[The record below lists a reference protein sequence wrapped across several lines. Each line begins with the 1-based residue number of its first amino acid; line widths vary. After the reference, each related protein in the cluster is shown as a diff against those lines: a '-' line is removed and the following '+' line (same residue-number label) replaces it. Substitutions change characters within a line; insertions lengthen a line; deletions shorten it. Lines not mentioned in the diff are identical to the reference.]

1 MPDESFVLVDDY
13 WYSFIMSHKFGRKLR
28 KLSTKDQHI
37 LDRTDDSGIKF
48 YYFSLFR
55 LESYLPLP

>member
-48 YYFSLFR
+48 Y
-55 LESYLPLP
+55 